1 MKPALGI
8 AGHLAKTF
16 IRSKLTLLVALAAIL
31 LGVFATLKLPR
42 EEEPQIKV
50 PLFDVF
56 VPFPGAS
63 AKEVEERVINVGERK
78 LWEIPDVE
86 YIYTTAEPNFAL
98 FIVRFKVG

>member
-1 MKPALGI
+1 MTPHLGI
-8 AGHLAKTF
+8 AGFLAKTF
-16 IRSKLTLLVALAAIL
+16 IRSKLTALLALAAIF

-50 PLFDVF
+50 PMFDIF

-63 AKEVEERVINVGERK
+63 AQEVEERLINVGERK

-86 YIYTTAEPNFAL
+86 YIYSIAEPHLAL
-98 FIVRFKVG
+98 F